1 MKSLGWFEASLY
13 IPEESSDMMGQ
24 VSVAVE
30 AKVFD
35 RGNERHVPLWWSSLS
50 MSVII
55 LKLTKSHYHPWN
67 LVFFTSS

>member
-13 IPEESSDMMGQ
+13 IPEESSDVMGQ

-35 RGNERHVPLWWSSLS
+35 RGEATPPTL
-50 MSVII
+50 MII
-55 LKLTKSHYHPWN
+55 SFYVCNNSQTD
-67 LVFFTSS
+67 